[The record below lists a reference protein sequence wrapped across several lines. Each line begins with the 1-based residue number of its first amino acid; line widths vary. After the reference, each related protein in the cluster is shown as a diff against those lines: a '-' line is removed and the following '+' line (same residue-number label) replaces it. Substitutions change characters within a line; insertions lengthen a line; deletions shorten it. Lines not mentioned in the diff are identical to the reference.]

1 MITAQKTIDGIKPE
15 LCAAKLA
22 AIRNLEYPELL
33 DAFEKRPRMK
43 EVLWFIQ
50 WASWQPGGLA
60 KLAAELLECC
70 PHRIGTKTMRAV
82 GHKAIYSRS
91 EFVAINE
98 ELQLAFLSFDDIDY
112 LTGRPSDREG
122 KDVPICVFL
131 DEDELDYR
139 FEPTHIKNAVHA
151 FLLKN
156 SPSKIFGWVREDALH
171 KIPGLLARFC
181 TEAGNALASP
191 CYFDGLLEGVME
203 LMDAHAEKASKGL
216 AMTEV
221 ARMVFDGL
229 EFAYANSAAVS
240 ITGDSRFGK
249 TEAIKTWCQMYPG
262 RARLVNIPCSNS
274 DRDMFRAMIEAFGE
288 VCNLGDSLVKL
299 RERAEFIISQ
309 GGVLIV
315 ADEFHFAFPQRYSET
330 TPPMR
335 LNWFRTR
342 IMDKGVPCVFVN
354 TPQAYRHALDK
365 FVQKTG
371 FTFEQFVGRV
381 DRKIA
386 LPAELGV
393 EDLQSVVKIHFPNLE
408 LAHMKFIVGAAMASE
423 SYLKTVEN
431 VARLASWFAKKSGRS
446 RVELDDVD
454 RALAEVMPQDSTAA
468 PPAQTKPAKRSE
480 VCRNRGAV
488 DLRPPAARQTPLEK
502 PTAFALQSSLNA
514 PETHARTSSN
524 DLGEYGQDTPRIE
537 TQIGCPGSTETA
549 EVLA

>member
-1 MITAQKTIDGIKPE
+1 KPE

-98 ELQLAFLSFDDIDY
+98 ELHYQFSDFGDVLTEEAGFKRMAEKAMDGAGEGWLAETFMY
-112 LTGRPSDREG
+112 Q
-122 KDVPICVFL
+122 
-131 DEDELDYR
+131 DEATFR
-139 FEPTHIKNAVHA
+139 IEPPHIKKAVNA
-151 FLLKN
+151 FLLDH
-156 SPSKIFGWVREDALH
+156 SPSKLVEWLRMRAMGD
-171 KIPGLLARFC
+171 IPGLLARFC
-181 TEAGNALASP
+181 TEAGNALESP

-203 LMDAHAEKASKGL
+203 LMDAHAKKASKGL

-288 VCNLGDSLVKL
+288 VCCFGDSLVKL

-354 TPQAYRHALDK
+354 TPQAYRHALDR
-365 FVQKTG
+365 FVRKTG

-381 DRKIA
+381 ARKIV
-386 LPAELGV
+386 LPSELGV
-393 EDLQSVVKIHFPNLE
+393 EDLQSVVEIHFPNLE
-408 LAHMKFIVGAAMASE
+408 LAHMQFIVGASMASE

-431 VARLASWFAKKSGRS
+431 LARLASWFAKKSGRS
-446 RVELDDVD
+446 RVELDDLD
-454 RALAEVMPQDSTAA
+454 RALAEVIPQDSTVAL
-468 PPAQTKPAKRSE
+468 PAQTKPAKRSE
-480 VCRNRGAV
+480 ACRNRCAV

-524 DLGEYGQDTPRIE
+524 DLGEYGQDTQRMG
-537 TQIGCPGSTETA
+537 TQIGCPGSTETV